1 VSGRPGT
8 AAPEEERDVP
18 RPYSPTEADFA
29 VREAVNRATCAL
41 EWSRD
46 GTYSGTVIL
55 TDKQWAELR
64 KFTCKTPDYWPTEK
78 RCQAMLE
85 LLANAV
91 FPPFVH

>member
-55 TDKQWAELR
+55 TSEQWANCASSLAR
-64 KFTCKTPDYWPTEK
+64 RPTGRPRNAAG
-78 RCQAMLE
+78 RC
-85 LLANAV
+85 
-91 FPPFVH
+91 